1 MTRLRTELDRWLGD
15 DWCGVWSY
23 VYHNNI
29 IQELSLWWED
39 LDTENKTNLLERN
52 ITLTI
57 TKDQKKGT
65 YGVTHI
71 SGTIEVRL
79 SFQYDL

>member
-1 MTRLRTELDRWLGD
+1 MTRLRTELDRWRGD

-23 VYHNNI
+23 VYHNN

-79 SFQYDL
+79 SIQYDL

>member
-1 MTRLRTELDRWLGD
+1 M
-15 DWCGVWSY
+15 WSY

-79 SFQYDL
+79 SFQYDV